1 MGDLHR
7 LKEECEAWKEKCDRE
22 DNRKTT
28 LLIQKLDADENKIK
42 EKELVTKL
50 GEEEKANEEDLSEKE
65 QLYKREVNEL
75 MNKNSE
81 LEKEIQELEE
91 RLDAKVATFT
101 KHSEQLQI
109 GKKLP
114 ENNINFT
121 AIELMKDNAKNDTP
135 LDISCKSVVTIN
147 GAFVLQNGQALLTF
161 EDEEVAQ
168 RVIKKSSYTLNFNGA
183 PFLEVRAGPV
193 HLQQTLKF
201 EVNTC
206 ISTKKVIVRNLPLG
220 LCDEYLKDKLELTF
234 YKSKIGGGEIENV
247 ECDQINNS
255 AHITFL
261 KTGVVG
267 HLTKR
272 RTHEFI
278 ANGHAHEVTVEP
290 FIECNLNKLQLCS
303 GISTRTVLLTGIKEA
318 QEAEEDIQDQIE
330 IYFQKPSNGGG
341 EVEAVA
347 YCLKRKRV
355 AHFEEDLNS
364 ME

>member
-1 MGDLHR
+1 
-7 LKEECEAWKEKCDRE
+7 
-22 DNRKTT
+22 
-28 LLIQKLDADENKIK
+28 
-42 EKELVTKL
+42 
-50 GEEEKANEEDLSEKE
+50 
-65 QLYKREVNEL
+65 KREMNEL
-75 MNKNSE
+75 KNKNSE

-101 KHSEQLQI
+101 KNSEQLQI

-114 ENNINFT
+114 KNNINFT

-168 RVIKKSSYTLNFNGA
+168 R
-183 PFLEVRAGPV
+183 
-193 HLQQTLKF
+193 TLKF

-220 LCDEYLKDKLELTF
+220 PSDEYLKDKLELTF
-234 YKSKIGGGEIENV
+234 YKSKIGGEIENV

-261 KTGVVG
+261 KTGVVD

-272 RTHEFI
+272 RTHELI